1 MKLKDKN
8 DVNRMIGRRIWCIYP
23 TYESGNPKEYLA
35 EKSEYLILG
44 TSKMDGKKILLY
56 DVEEERIEERRL
68 SDVRCH
74 LNRCG
79 VVTRLYHVDYAWA
92 FTEGRVEKCF
102 LGLLESIEANHRR
115 CEKYKR
121 IKEYRYAF
129 SLSQLEGK
137 GLENLEGEG
146 IEATD
151 KTKWNDPKECV
162 FRLPDNYGEA
172 FTAKAIRDLGI
183 LGEIADGKKAFRG
196 YRGGHRERAA
206 KREDGLRQ
214 RHFHPNRGQRRL
226 EQEGNARRKGE
237 RRAGEIR
244 RNEGLLQAH
253 RQQLRLDQQV
263 REILRQLQIGKGGR
277 GKEMNEQLN
286 LFAQSKQEYKID
298 NQTK

>member
-102 LGLLESIEANHRR
+102 RGLLESIEANHRR

-183 LGEIADGKKAFRG
+183 LGEIADGKKLFEDTGADTVN
-196 YRGGHRERAA
+196 ERL
-206 KREDGLRQ
+206 KGKMVFDKDISILIEVKEDLNKKGTLVGKEKDVPARYVGM
-214 RHFHPNRGQRRL
+214 RVYFKLIGNNYASINKFGKFFVSYRL
-226 EQEGNARRKGE
+226 EKAEGE
-237 RRAGEIR
+237 R
-244 RNEGLLQAH
+244 
-253 RQQLRLDQQV
+253 
-263 REILRQLQIGKGGR
+263 K
-277 GKEMNEQLN
+277 
-286 LFAQSKQEYKID
+286 
-298 NQTK
+298 

>member
-23 TYESGNPKEYLA
+23 TYESGNPKEYRA

-44 TSKMDGKKILLY
+44 TSKRDGKEILLH
-56 DVEEERIEERRL
+56 DVEEEKIEERRL
-68 SDVRCH
+68 SDIRCH

-79 VVTRLYHVDYAWA
+79 VVTRLHHVDYAWA
-92 FTEGRVEKCF
+92 FTEERVEKCF
-102 LGLLESIEANHRR
+102 RGLLESIEANHRR

-162 FRLPDNYGEA
+162 FRLPENYGGA
-172 FTAKAIRDLGI
+172 FTAKALRDLGI
-183 LGEIADGKKAFRG
+183 LGEIADGKKLFEATG
-196 YRGGHRERAA
+196 ADTVNERLKGKMVFA
-206 KREDGLRQ
+206 KDISILIEVKEDLNKKGTLVGKEKDVPARYVGMNVY
-214 RHFHPNRGQRRL
+214 FKLIDNNYASINKFGKFFVSYRL
-226 EQEGNARRKGE
+226 EKAEGE
-237 RRAGEIR
+237 R
-244 RNEGLLQAH
+244 
-253 RQQLRLDQQV
+253 
-263 REILRQLQIGKGGR
+263 K
-277 GKEMNEQLN
+277 
-286 LFAQSKQEYKID
+286 
-298 NQTK
+298 